1 MADRKPI
8 INQRL
13 SSLIDKYSSR
23 DIVHKLEQQFKT
35 LVKKEIN
42 PLAIDDIPVL
52 KEVTIRSDQL
62 RDLLETLADKPLV
75 NPLVLRQIN
84 GRYQMVL
91 GRKIW

>member
-23 DIVHKLEQQFKT
+23 DIVHKLEQQFKA

-75 NPLVLRQIN
+75 NPL
-84 GRYQMVL
+84 
-91 GRKIW
+91 